1 MRCEVIAVGTELL
14 LGHIVDTNSA
24 WIGGQL
30 AAAGIDSHFQTKVGD
45 NQERMV
51 ACLRLALER
60 SDAVILCGG
69 LGPTQDDITRE
80 TIAEVM
86 GAGFTRRPEIGERIR
101 ALFAARGRVMPD
113 NNLHQADVPDGASV
127 IPQMPGT
134 APGLICPLGDKVV
147 YAVPGVPHEMREM
160 VSGTVVPDLRQRAG
174 AGAVIKSRVLRTWG
188 HSESGLAELLAQRI
202 GELDR
207 LGNPT
212 LAFQASGI
220 EGLKV
225 RVTAK
230 APDDQAAEAVLA
242 DEEARLRAVL
252 GRYVFGVDD
261 QTMEA
266 VVLDLLRRRG
276 LCLAVAEPVTGGL
289 MAARLNDV
297 PGAHQ
302 VFRGALVCPVGA
314 LDRGL
319 LALPEGSL
327 ESAEAAQAMAEGVRK
342 LLGADVGLAAIEA
355 APEAAGP
362 GAPEDLPAG
371 LFFAV
376 ALNGDT
382 EAQAVR
388 PLGNRSRSRQ
398 YAVIGLLDALR
409 RRLLAEAA
417 A

>member
-1 MRCEVIAVGTELL
+1 
-14 LGHIVDTNSA
+14 
-24 WIGGQL
+24 
-30 AAAGIDSHFQTKVGD
+30 
-45 NQERMV
+45 
-51 ACLRLALER
+51 
-60 SDAVILCGG
+60 
-69 LGPTQDDITRE
+69 
-80 TIAEVM
+80 
-86 GAGFTRRPEIGERIR
+86 
-101 ALFAARGRVMPD
+101 
-113 NNLHQADVPDGASV
+113 
-127 IPQMPGT
+127 
-134 APGLICPLGDKVV
+134 
-147 YAVPGVPHEMREM
+147 
-160 VSGTVVPDLRQRAG
+160 
-174 AGAVIKSRVLRTWG
+174 
-188 HSESGLAELLAQRI
+188 
-202 GELDR
+202 
-207 LGNPT
+207 
-212 LAFQASGI
+212 
-220 EGLKV
+220 
-225 RVTAK
+225 
-230 APDDQAAEAVLA
+230 
-242 DEEARLRAVL
+242 
-252 GRYVFGVDD
+252 
-261 QTMEA
+261 MEA

-276 LCLAVAEPVTGGL
+276 LSLAVAEPVTGGL

-319 LALPEGSL
+319 LALPEGPL
-327 ESAEAAQAMAEGVRK
+327 ETAEAAQAMAEGARR

-371 LFFAV
+371 LFFAM